1 LKTVCLILKCPRIGQ
16 VKTRLA
22 NAIGAE
28 QATLIY
34 RALVE
39 RQCAEIPSQWE
50 VSVYFTPAN
59 GEKEMRNWLEP
70 HLTSG
75 TRFLPQVDGDL
86 GQRLTTVVQT
96 EFVRERERIFLV
108 GGDCPGLSQE
118 YFLQADG
125 VLDSNDIVIGPAHD
139 GGYVLLGLKRPVA
152 SSASK
157 GRDLSLPKG
166 LEALFT
172 NIAWSSPTVLE
183 QTLGAAR
190 TQNLS
195 VHLLHPL
202 ADIDDLA
209 SLNAQ
214 LELIQNILGRE
225 RSR

>member
-1 LKTVCLILKCPRIGQ
+1 MKTVCLILKCPRIGQ

-59 GEKEMRNWLEP
+59 AEEEMRNWLEP
-70 HLTSG
+70 QLTSG
-75 TRFLPQVDGDL
+75 ARFLPQIDGDL
-86 GQRLTTVVQT
+86 GQRLTMVVQT
-96 EFVRERERIFLV
+96 EFARERERIFLI
-108 GGDCPGLSQE
+108 GGDCPGLSQD

-125 VLDSNDIVIGPAHD
+125 ALDSNDVVIGPAHD

-152 SSASK
+152 LSSS
-157 GRDLSLPKG
+157 KG
-166 LEALFT
+166 LEDLFT
-172 NIAWSSPTVLE
+172 DIAWSSSAVLE
-183 QTLGAAR
+183 QTLVAVR
-190 TQNLS
+190 NQNLS
-195 VHLLHPL
+195 VRLLHPL

-214 LELIQNILGRE
+214 LELIENILRKRKSLRAG
-225 RSR
+225 